1 MTVVGGEIFPDC
13 TAEAPHT
20 GVTRPRTDG
29 LAVHHTTDGQLAW
42 PDERAKIRAL
52 AAYDR
57 RTWGNSSY
65 HAYAFASGNIYVV
78 GDGSAQLAGVA
89 YENDHLEGIVLVG
102 NFAVQAVP
110 PAMVA
115 GVGRWV
121 RAKWAQHGRLPVKGH
136 RQWVDTAAH
145 PFWAT
150 ACPGDYG
157 VAALAAI
164 VAAAEGDEMTAEQLA
179 RLENLERQALS
190 ARADLNALA
199 NAQEAVTQHNDVRAE
214 TPKLSLKGLWYIAGK
229 AWPF

>member
-1 MTVVGGEIFPDC
+1 MIMVGGETFPDC
-13 TAEAPHT
+13 TAQAPHA

-29 LAVHHTTDGQLAW
+29 LAVHHTTDSQLVW
-42 PDERAKIRAL
+42 PDELAKIAAL

-57 RTWGNSSY
+57 RTWGDSSY
-65 HAYAFASGNIYVV
+65 HAYCFASGNVYVV

-136 RQWVDTAAH
+136 RQWVDVVAH
-145 PFWAT
+145 PTWAT

-164 VAAAEGDEMTAEQLA
+164 VATAEGDDAMTPEERERLA
-179 RLENLERQALS
+179 NVEAQVFT
-190 ARADLNALA
+190 ARRDLNALA
-199 NAQEAVTQHNDVRAE
+199 NGADAVHQGALRY
-214 TPKLSLKGLWYIAGK
+214 LWTLAGK